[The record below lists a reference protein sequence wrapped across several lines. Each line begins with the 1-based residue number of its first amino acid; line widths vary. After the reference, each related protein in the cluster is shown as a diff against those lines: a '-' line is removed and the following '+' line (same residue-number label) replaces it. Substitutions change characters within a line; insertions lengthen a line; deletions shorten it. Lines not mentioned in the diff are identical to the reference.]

1 MGTKLGEYPMRKL
14 HTLDSVTDAAAKE
27 LLRVCPDAE
36 LSCKCGN
43 GEAPR
48 EKCDAIY
55 AHTRDGMHFATIHGL
70 GMQGRKMADG
80 ATSIYQAAS
89 ATRDE
94 DRLFQLRD
102 ALVELNKKN
111 AAFWAVVP
119 E

>member
-1 MGTKLGEYPMRKL
+1 MRKKL
-14 HTLDSVTDAAAKE
+14 MHTLDAVTDAAAKE

-43 GEAPR
+43 GECAR
-48 EKCDAIY
+48 EQCDAIY
-55 AHTRDGMHFATIHGL
+55 AHTKDGVHFATIHGL
-70 GMQGRKMADG
+70 GIEGREMDDG
-80 ATSIYQAAS
+80 AMSIFRKPS

-94 DRLFQLRD
+94 DRLLQLRN

-111 AAFWAVVP
+111 AAFWATP